1 MEILE
6 NLLAHLSWWQC
17 GDILLRLLVACICG
31 GIIGV
36 ERTKRFKEA
45 GVRTHVIV
53 CCASA
58 LMMVVSKYGFEDL
71 AIQAF
76 GTKISDGGRIAA
88 QIVPGISFLCAG
100 VIFKNGNT
108 IKGLTTAAGI
118 WFTAAVGMT
127 AGAGM
132 YWLAATSTLIIMLL
146 QVFMHRYTFG
156 NDSVT
161 THSVKIVT
169 KSPAAM
175 EEKWQAFLLTVGG
188 KVEDNK
194 ITHTREETTFRF
206 SLRTPEDIPDEQ
218 WQALLND
225 CPEISLLEYEVI
237 S

>member
-1 MEILE
+1 MNIFEG
-6 NLLAHLSWWQC
+6 LLAHLSLWEC
-17 GDILLRLLVACICG
+17 GDILLRLLVACLCG

-58 LMMVVSKYGFEDL
+58 LLMVISKYGFEDL
-71 AIQAF
+71 AAQAM
-76 GTKISDGGRIAA
+76 GTRISDGGRIAA
-88 QIVPGISFLCAG
+88 QVVPGISFLCAG

-127 AGAGM
+127 VGAGM
-132 YWLAATSTLIIMLL
+132 YWLAAISTLIIMLL

-161 THSVKIVT
+161 TYTVKIVST
-169 KSPAAM
+169 SPTQT
-175 EEKWQAFLLTVGG
+175 EERWSAFLQAVDG

-194 ITHTREETTFRF
+194 ITHTREDTTFRYN
-206 SLRTPEDIPDEQ
+206 LRTTQDITNAQ
-218 WQALLND
+218 WQTLID
-225 CPEISLLEYEVI
+225 SSPEICLLEHEVI